1 MNTTTKKTY
10 KNMTT
15 EELRNLRELYRKGL
29 DILAQNG
36 HNRDFLENVH
46 SAEIG
51 EITAILGQRAK
62 GYIAQV
68 IF

>member
-1 MNTTTKKTY
+1 MNKTRKNY

-15 EELRNLRELYRKGL
+15 EELRNLREMYRKGL
-29 DILAQNG
+29 GELAKKGDNLA
-36 HNRDFLENVH
+36 HLESVH
-46 SAEIG
+46 AQEIG

-62 GYIAQV
+62 AYIASV